1 MSAFTDFVN
10 FVQAEL
16 FKRPF
21 TNTDPAKESVLVRR
35 GGAPRQMQ
43 AVELGEEEVLTKRGG
58 TLQGVPLSEVGGVRS
73 EVHIWEDEASVWT
86 VNHNKSSSRV
96 ICQVVDENNQVVFPD
111 SISFPSDA
119 RIIINFTKPQKG
131 ELLLTWV
138 DSTPIIHSIA
148 E

>member
-1 MSAFTDFVN
+1 MSAFSDFVN

-21 TNTDPAKESVLVRR
+21 TNADPAKESVLVRR

-43 AVELGEEEVLTKRGG
+43 AVELQEEEVLTKRGG

-73 EVHIWEDEASVWT
+73 EVHIWQDEAITWT
-86 VNHNKSSSRV
+86 VDHTKGSRRV
-96 ICQVVDENNQVVFPD
+96 VCQVVDENNQVVIPD
-111 SISFPSDA
+111 KISFPSTS
-119 RIIINFTKPQKG
+119 RVVINFTQPQKG

-138 DSTPIIHSIA
+138 DSQPIIHSSS
-148 E
+148 

>member
-1 MSAFTDFVN
+1 MSAFTNFVN

-21 TNTDPAKESVLVRR
+21 TNTDPEKESVLVRR

-43 AVELGEEEVLTKRGG
+43 SVELQEEEVLTKRNG

-73 EVHIWEDEASVWT
+73 EVHVWEDEATTWT
-86 VNHNKSSSRV
+86 VDHTKGSRRV
-96 ICQVVDENNQVVFPD
+96 VCQVVDENYQVVMPD
-111 SISFPSDA
+111 SISFPSTS
-119 RIIINFTKPQKG
+119 RIVINFTQPQKG

-138 DSTPIIHSIA
+138 DSAPIVHSLA